1 LGEKYP
7 EGGTMYKS
15 SNKIRCFLV
24 AFLAVL
30 IVFLSSEAIIASA
43 SNDPQVQ
50 LKDSIDEILAVLKSA
65 ELRTPEKKDERKQ
78 RILAVVNRIF
88 DFRGMARSSLG
99 RSWNNI
105 TAEQQNRFVSLFASL
120 VEQRYIGK
128 IDAYH
133 DQEVIYK
140 DQRVRDDR
148 AKVYTAIVDK
158 DAEIPIDYSLEREH
172 DKWLITDL
180 RIENVSL
187 VANYR
192 RDFNSIIRKEKFS
205 GLMEKITEQ
214 IEKAETQD

>member
-1 LGEKYP
+1 
-7 EGGTMYKS
+7 MYKS

-24 AFLAVL
+24 AFFAVL
-30 IVFLSSEAIIASA
+30 IVFLSSEAIIAS
-43 SNDPQVQ
+43 SNNDPQVQ
-50 LKDSIDEILAVLKSA
+50 LKDSIDEILTVLQSA
-65 ELRTPEKKDERKQ
+65 ELRTPEKKDERKK
-78 RILAVVNRIF
+78 RILEVVNRIF
-88 DFRGMARSSLG
+88 DFHGMARSSLG

-105 TAEQQNRFVSLFASL
+105 TAEQQNRFVSLFARL

-133 DQEVIYK
+133 DQKVIYK
-140 DQRVRDDR
+140 DKRVRNDR

-158 DAEIPIDYSLEREH
+158 DVEIPIDYSLEKEH
-172 DKWLITDL
+172 NKWLITDL

-187 VANYR
+187 VVNYR

-214 IEKAETQD
+214 IEKAETQN